1 MRLSELVLDPVII
14 VLLLSSLVSW
24 WIIIDRWVLLVFVT
38 RADRTFYHGKNP
50 STAPLAKLHGELER
64 HADIGRDDLLLSL
77 DAGIELQRH
86 RLEKRMPLLGAI
98 GSAAPYVGLLGT
110 VIGIIKAFQN
120 IQAHN
125 NMSPSVVSG
134 GIALALVATAS
145 GLAVAIPAVVGHH
158 LLSAAINRHAA
169 LWEAVVAKWISE
181 LPKKDTAHESVPV
194 A

>member
-77 DAGIELQRH
+77 DAGIELQRPDVL
-86 RLEKRMPLLGAI
+86 RFRIEVLRSLPVLDTEDFAI
-98 GSAAPYVGLLGT
+98 GRGGYVD
-110 VIGIIKAFQN
+110 
-120 IQAHN
+120 
-125 NMSPSVVSG
+125 
-134 GIALALVATAS
+134 
-145 GLAVAIPAVVGHH
+145 AVARVDGEGVDFQGV
-158 LLSAAINRHAA
+158 
-169 LWEAVVAKWISE
+169 EFG
-181 LPKKDTAHESVPV
+181 D
-194 A
+194 